1 VVLGVLVVSLVATL
15 LGRLWYLQ
23 VMAAPQFRT
32 EALDNQVRDVV
43 TEAPRGQILDD
54 AGRPLVN
61 NKPALVVSVDR
72 IALDRQADGGRAV
85 LQRLA
90 TVLHTSWQ
98 KLDKETTPCQYVV
111 TNRVHHG
118 RTTRIVKVKTNPC
131 WSGSAY
137 EPVPVS
143 QLRPTL
149 TATRRALVIQEMP
162 EDFPGVKVALTAV
175 RHYPKPAGAL
185 ASAMLGY
192 IGPISQTALSKL
204 SPQQQQVQRNTQ
216 VGVTGLEASYEKY
229 LHGTPGVK
237 QVTVDHVGAITGV
250 LRNTVP
256 TPGDDV
262 VTNID
267 AKAQAALEKQ
277 LQNAI
282 NTARH
287 SGFSADYAAGV
298 ILNVRTG
305 GVVAMASD
313 PTYPPSAFVPSI
325 SGKEYNKLKNE
336 KGSPLVDKA
345 FESAAAPGSTFK
357 PISSSGLIKDGTMSV
372 NGAYDCPQN
381 YQNRHNFDG
390 EAGLGFIPLRTALIV
405 SCDTFFFAL
414 GDTDW
419 KRDHALTLAHKKPR
433 EGVQHM
439 ARAYGFG
446 EQPGIDLPVGEVATG
461 HIADR
466 ANTLLNWKA
475 NKANYCAGA
484 KRRPKGSY
492 LQQIDADNCKFG
504 YIFLPGDQM
513 NEDVGQGTVTVSPL
527 QLAVAYAAIAN
538 GGKVFE
544 PRIAKA
550 ILSPTGRVIKRIR
563 APVRDH
569 LPLQKSDLD
578 YIRNALYG
586 VTTSHTPPGTAVGAF
601 AGFPMSKV
609 LVGGKTGTA
618 ELSGTSQ
625 NGSWFASFGG
635 PAGGPPQFV
644 AVMEVN
650 KSDQGAISAAPF
662 VRNVWDA
669 LYGFGGTKAVFPN
682 GLPPAKLPTVR
693 RQPVGHHKSGAGPGP
708 AAAPPAS
715 PSPSFGALG
724 LPPALGIRF
733 ARAGG
738 GTA

>member
-1 VVLGVLVVSLVATL
+1 MLVVSLVATL

-23 VMAAPQFRT
+23 VLAAPQFRAAA
-32 EALDNQVRDVV
+32 ELNNVKDVV
-43 TEAPRGQILDD
+43 TEAPRGEILDD

-72 IALDRQADGGRAV
+72 IALSRQPQQGKLV
-85 LQRLA
+85 LQRLSH
-90 TVLHTSWQ
+90 VLQVPYT
-98 KLDKETTPCQYVV
+98 KLNDETTPCVYVKTRHVHNGKV
-111 TNRVHHG
+111 T
-118 RTTRIVKVKTNPC
+118 TTVGVKVNPC
-131 WSGSAY
+131 WSGSPY

-149 TATRRALVIQEMP
+149 AATRRALVIQEMS
-162 EDFPGVKVALTAV
+162 EDFPGVTVALSAV
-175 RHYPKPAGAL
+175 RHYPKPDGAL

-192 IGPISQTALSKL
+192 IGPISSTALAQL
-204 SPQQQQVQRNTQ
+204 SPQQQQIERNTQ
-216 VGVTGLEASYEKY
+216 VGLTGLEASYEKY
-229 LHGTPGVK
+229 LHGKPGVK
-237 QVTVDHVGAITGV
+237 QVSVDHVGAVTGV
-250 LRNTVP
+250 LKNTLP
-256 TPGDDV
+256 TPGDDI

-267 AKAQAALEKQ
+267 AKAQADLEKQ

-298 ILNVRTG
+298 VLNVRTG

-325 SGKEYNKLKNE
+325 SGKEYTKLKNE

-357 PISSSGLIKDGTMSV
+357 PISSSGLIKDGTMSI

-381 YQNRHNFDG
+381 FQNRHNFDG

-414 GDTDW
+414 GNTDW
-419 KRDHALTLAHKKPR
+419 NRDSALVRAHKKPR
-433 EGVQHM
+433 EGVQRM
-439 ARAYGFG
+439 AHAYGYG
-446 EQPGIDLPVGEVATG
+446 EPVGLDLPSGEVATG

-484 KRRPKGSY
+484 ARRPKGSY

-527 QLAVAYAAIAN
+527 QEAVAYAAIAN
-538 GGKVFE
+538 GGTVFE

-550 ILSPTGRVIKRIR
+550 ILSPTGKVIKRIK
-563 APVRDH
+563 PQVRGH
-569 LPLQKSDLD
+569 LPLPKADLD
-578 YIRNALYG
+578 YIRNAMYG
-586 VTTSHTPPGTAVGAF
+586 VTTSQSPPGTAVSAF
-601 AGFPMSKV
+601 AGFPMNKV
-609 LVGGKTGTA
+609 LIGGKTGTA

-625 NGSWFASFGG
+625 NGSWFGSFGG
-635 PAGGPPQFV
+635 PAGGKPQFV
-644 AVMEVN
+644 TVIEVN
-650 KSDQGAISAAPF
+650 KSNQGAISAAPF
-662 VRNVWDA
+662 VRNVWDD
-669 LYGFGGTKAVFPN
+669 LYGFGGNKPAFPN
-682 GLPPAKLPTVR
+682 GVPPTKLPTIRV
-693 RQPVGHHKSGAGPGP
+693 QSAAHSHKSSGTAGSTPP
-708 AAAPPAS
+708 ATSSPAS
-715 PSPSFGALG
+715 PGTSTGALG
-724 LPPALGIRF
+724 MPPALGVRF
-733 ARAGG
+733 EQREPRA
-738 GTA
+738 